1 LDCDSNK
8 SLLSVYLFKYP
19 FKEDAGFVR
28 KNSMDDGNEHSS
40 NALLTSCC
48 ILAGLYPNIATLV
61 RPVKGKLG
69 FRGGRLL
76 TRNGDL
82 CVPSSSSFQ
91 AERIQSVSETG
102 RDAYAV
108 YHSKLKLSGADSMR
122 PDRIVLDGVNF
133 VSRFALILFGGE
145 LQVRDNFLV
154 VDEWLKFKVS
164 GSNAGIGSEDAR
176 KTARPAVAILLHE
189 LRKELDALL
198 LRRLHHCLS
207 ENATEETDPRAEDV
221 IRLVIRILEQ
231 E

>member
-1 LDCDSNK
+1 
-8 SLLSVYLFKYP
+8 
-19 FKEDAGFVR
+19 
-28 KNSMDDGNEHSS
+28 MDDGNEHSD
-40 NALLTSCC
+40 NALLASCC

-76 TRNGDL
+76 TRSGDL

-91 AERIQSVSETG
+91 AERVQSVAETG

-108 YHSKLKLSGADSMR
+108 YHSKLKLSGAADSMR
-122 PDRIVLDGVNF
+122 PDRIILDGVNF

-154 VDEWLKFKVS
+154 IDEWLKFKVS
-164 GSNAGIGSEDAR
+164 GSNSGSGTGDTR
-176 KTARPAVAILLHE
+176 KKVRPAVAILLHE
-189 LRKELDALL
+189 LRKELDVLL

-207 ENATEETDPRAEDV
+207 ENETGERDSRSEDV
-221 IRLVIRILEQ
+221 IQLVIRILEQ
-231 E
+231 EGF

>member
-1 LDCDSNK
+1 
-8 SLLSVYLFKYP
+8 
-19 FKEDAGFVR
+19 
-28 KNSMDDGNEHSS
+28 MDDGNEHSD

-69 FRGGRLL
+69 FRGGRLM
-76 TRNGDL
+76 TRNGDS

-91 AERIQSVSETG
+91 AERVRSVAETG

-108 YHSKLKLSGADSMR
+108 FHSKLKLSVADCLR
-122 PDRIVLDGVNF
+122 PDRIILDGVNF

-145 LQVRDNFLV
+145 LQVHDNFLV

-164 GSNAGIGSEDAR
+164 GSSSAGSNEDDAR
-176 KTARPAVAILLHE
+176 KKVRPVVAAILLHE

-198 LRRLHHCLS
+198 LLRLHHCLS
-207 ENATEETDPRAEDV
+207 KNDARETDRRSDDL
-221 IRLVIRILEQ
+221 IQLVLRILEQ

>member
-1 LDCDSNK
+1 
-8 SLLSVYLFKYP
+8 V
-19 FKEDAGFVR
+19 GFVR
-28 KNSMDDGNEHSS
+28 KDSMDDGNEHSD

-76 TRNGDL
+76 TRKGDS

-91 AERIQSVSETG
+91 AERLRSVAETG
-102 RDAYAV
+102 RDVYAV
-108 YHSKLKLSGADSMR
+108 FHSKLKLSVADSSIR
-122 PDRIVLDGVNF
+122 PDRIILSGVNF
-133 VSRFALILFGGE
+133 VSRFAIILFGGE

-164 GSNAGIGSEDAR
+164 GGSSSASSNDDDAS
-176 KTARPAVAILLHE
+176 KKVQPVVKAILLHE

-198 LRRLHHCLS
+198 LLRLHHCLS
-207 ENATEETDPRAEDV
+207 ENETRETDTRTEDL